1 MKKLLFKS
9 LFILLLIVGC
19 APTTATFYIGM
30 TEKEF
35 NKEKPDLDKHAI
47 KRSMFG
53 SAAMILVDPEE
64 NKDLPY
70 FYIERKGQIG
80 LITWLT
86 FGKINSYFY
95 IFVVKLKSMG
105 TPDIIAPFAFKTRA
119 VKASE
124 NVAFPPIVKLIS

>member
-1 MKKLLFKS
+1 MIRRLI
-9 LFILLLIVGC
+9 ILLLIVGC

-86 FGKINSYFY
+86 FGKINSYYY
-95 IFVVKLKSMG
+95 IFDPEADTLTSMEYG
-105 TPDIIAPFAFKTRA
+105 NGDSFYEINKP
-119 VKASE
+119 
-124 NVAFPPIVKLIS
+124 N

>member
-1 MKKLLFKS
+1 MIRRLI
-9 LFILLLIVGC
+9 ILLLIVGC

-47 KRSMFG
+47 KRSMLG
-53 SAAMILVDPEE
+53 GASMILVDPEE

-70 FYIERKGQIG
+70 FYIERKGHIG

-86 FGKINSYFY
+86 FGEINSYYYYFSPEVDTLTSMKYGNGDSFY
-95 IFVVKLKSMG
+95 EINK
-105 TPDIIAPFAFKTRA
+105 P
-119 VKASE
+119 
-124 NVAFPPIVKLIS
+124 N